1 MALETLEAEL
11 ERTDKLI
18 QMKVAF
24 EYLTELIDPQ
34 YREAFLQ
41 AERSATTVEDMNR
54 VLGLAKKYIAQ
65 RTVIDLLGLE

>member
-11 ERTDKLI
+11 DRTDKLI

-34 YREAFLQ
+34 YRQAFLE
-41 AERSATTVEDMNR
+41 AERAAGTVEEMNR
-54 VLGLAKKYIAQ
+54 VLALAKKYIAQ